1 MKKPI
6 ATASS
11 GAPATPQKKTLRD
24 LSDED
29 RALINRWRLVL
40 GKSAEQ
46 CGVGFSPGAGA
57 GAGGEG
63 DCQAADETLEFLYAD
78 ERGAGSG
85 SSSLNVPRWIDAVN
99 ELFPRQAKE
108 VLERELVSRKG
119 IHQILEQPELLER
132 IEPNVELVKTLLT
145 HRDLLTPKT
154 RVLARKVIDKV
165 VNELKKKLEVRVEQ
179 AIVGAI
185 RRDKH
190 SPRRVFRNLDL
201 RTTLR
206 RNLKNWN
213 EEHNKLFIDRVFFY
227 AAEKNKRPWHVIVCV
242 DQSGSMLESAIFSA
256 VMASIFAELPG
267 VKTSLVLFD
276 TQIVD
281 LTDKVG
287 EPVDV
292 LLSVQLGGGTDITKA
307 VDYCGG
313 LVREPARTILV
324 LITDFY
330 EGRPEEDLVRAVR
343 RLADA
348 NVRLVGLGAL
358 GYDAQPQY
366 NRHTAGKL
374 RKEGMDILVCTPEK
388 LADAMGKIIAG

>member
-1 MKKPI
+1 M
-6 ATASS
+6 
-11 GAPATPQKKTLRD
+11 
-24 LSDED
+24 
-29 RALINRWRLVL
+29 L
-40 GKSAEQ
+40 GKAAEQ
-46 CGVGFSPGAGA
+46 QGICFSPGGGA
-57 GAGGEG
+57 GDGDAEAADAALDFLFEEDRGGGEG
-63 DCQAADETLEFLYAD
+63 
-78 ERGAGSG
+78 
-85 SSSLNVPRWIDAVN
+85 SSNLTVPRWIDAVN
-99 ELFPRQAKE
+99 ELFPRQARE
-108 VLERELVSRKG
+108 VMERELIQRKG
-119 IHQILEQPELLER
+119 IRKLLEQPDLLER
-132 IEPNVELVKTLLT
+132 IEPNVDLVKTLLT

-154 RVLARKVIDKV
+154 RVLARKVIDSV
-165 VNELKKKLEVRVEQ
+165 VQQLKKKLEVRVEQ

-213 EEHNKLFIDRVFFY
+213 DERQKLLIDRVFFF
-227 AAEKNKRPWHVIVCV
+227 AAEKKKRPWHIIVCV

-267 VKTSLVLFD
+267 IKTSLVLFD

-281 LTDKVG
+281 LSDKVG

-292 LLSVQLGGGTDITKA
+292 LLSVQLGGGTDITRA
-307 VDYCGG
+307 VDYCAT

-330 EGRPEEDLVRAVR
+330 EGRPEQDLLRAVR

-366 NRHTAGKL
+366 NRQTAGKL
-374 RKEGMDILVCTPEK
+374 RKEGMDILVCTPER